1 MLELVSHEDGSPHH
15 VTVIRAIDYS
25 PDTFEALDADA
36 QELDQDS
43 LLSEKTC
50 CHWNRCSQPRN
61 PGASTVSQLKYSTY
75 TMKQKPKCARKA
87 QRKSAVRM
95 RARAW

>member
-1 MLELVSHEDGSPHH
+1 MQRLIYGSKGKAVTLQLVSREDGTSHH

-25 PDTFEALDADA
+25 PDTFEVLDADA
-36 QELDQDS
+36 QEHDQDS

-61 PGASTVSQLKYSTY
+61 LGASTVSHV
-75 TMKQKPKCARKA
+75 CA
-87 QRKSAVRM
+87 V
-95 RARAW
+95 